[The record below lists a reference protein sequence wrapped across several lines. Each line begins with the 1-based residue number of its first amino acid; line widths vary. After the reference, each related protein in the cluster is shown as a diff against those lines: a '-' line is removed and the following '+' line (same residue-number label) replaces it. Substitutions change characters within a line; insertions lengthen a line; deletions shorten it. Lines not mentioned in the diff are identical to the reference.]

1 MDVVT
6 GLLSSVTG
14 ETQSKHDLNAEIGEK
29 AQIGKRRKRALK
41 EKSEIP
47 KATMLP

>member
-29 AQIGKRRKRALK
+29 AQIGKRREEGGK
-41 EKSEIP
+41 ESNKS
-47 KATMLP
+47 